1 MLYLMMDK
9 NRSYNLVKVGRSSD
23 LNSRRNSYRSS
34 NPFAIMRSTCA
45 GTSNAELTAHGLLS
59 KVGTRVPRTEWF
71 IVSDDIFEELY
82 EKGMFYF
89 FPKNKIYFQE
99 TFEEIELTNC
109 IGCGIIKAR

>member
-9 NRSYNLVKVGRSSD
+9 NRNYNLVKVGRSSD
-23 LNSRRNSYRSS
+23 LNSRRSSYRSS

-45 GTSNAELTAHGLLS
+45 GTNNAELTAHGLLS
-59 KVGTRVPRTEWF
+59 QVGTRVPRTEWF

-89 FPKNKIYFQE
+89 FPKNRIYFQE

-109 IGCGIIKAR
+109 VGCGIIKIQ